1 MLYNS
6 QVRQDTFVDKLLNKD
21 EGFFL
26 DIGAGTGGRA
36 PQHAGDFSNTY
47 FFEYYRGWNG
57 IAIDYDRAW
66 YDAVK
71 DARPD
76 TVHCEDLLEVNINE
90 FLESIGC
97 PENIDYIS
105 LDVDDAQWKVFNE
118 FDWSKYKFKVL
129 TLEHNLYQ
137 STEHCPFTKDYPD
150 HRKKIADEYK
160 KYREI
165 LASHG
170 YSILWA
176 DVVLNGYG
184 RIEDWWVS
192 QDLYEKYKHY
202 KEEDI
207 DCNEVINI
215 TFE

>member
-26 DIGAGTGGRA
+26 DIGAGTGGLA

-47 FFEYYRGWNG
+47 FFEHYRGWNG

-76 TVHCEDLLEVNINE
+76 TVYCEDLLEVNINE

-97 PENIDYIS
+97 QENIDYIS

-118 FDWSKYKFKVL
+118 FDWSKYRFKVL

-137 STEHCPFTKDYPD
+137 SLDSCEFTRNSPDYM
-150 HRKKIADEYK
+150 KKIDSEYHR
-160 KYREI
+160 YRKI
-165 LASHG
+165 LKQHG
-170 YSILWA
+170 YKILWGN
-176 DVVLNGYG
+176 VELNGYG
-184 RIEDWWVS
+184 PIEDWWVS
-192 QDLYEKYKHY
+192 EDIYEKHHQIK
-202 KEEDI
+202 KENI
-207 DCNEVINI
+207 NCNEVINI

>member
-26 DIGAGTGGRA
+26 DIGAGTGGLA

-47 FFEYYRGWNG
+47 FFEHYRGWNG

-76 TVHCEDLLEVNINE
+76 TVYCEDLLEVNINE

-97 PENIDYIS
+97 QENIDYIS

-118 FDWSKYKFKVL
+118 FDWSKYRFKVL

-137 STEHCPFTKDYPD
+137 SLDSCEFTRNSPDYM
-150 HRKKIADEYK
+150 KKIGSEYHR
-160 KYREI
+160 YRKI
-165 LASHG
+165 LKQHG
-170 YSILWA
+170 YKILWGN
-176 DVVLNGYG
+176 VELNGYG
-184 RIEDWWVS
+184 PIEDWWVS
-192 QDLYEKYKHY
+192 EDIYEKHHQIK
-202 KEEDI
+202 KENI
-207 DCNEVINI
+207 NCNEVINI

>member
-1 MLYNS
+1 VLYNS

-26 DIGAGTGGRA
+26 DIGAGTGGLV

-47 FFEYYRGWNG
+47 FFEHYRGWNG

-66 YDAVK
+66 YDVVK

-76 TVHCEDLLEVNINE
+76 TVYCEDLLEVNIND

-97 PENIDYIS
+97 QENIDYIS

-118 FDWSKYKFKVL
+118 FDWSKYRFKVL

-137 STEHCPFTKDYPD
+137 SLDSCEFTRNSPDYM
-150 HRKKIADEYK
+150 KKIDSEYHR
-160 KYREI
+160 YRKI
-165 LASHG
+165 LKQHG
-170 YSILWA
+170 YKILWGN
-176 DVVLNGYG
+176 VELNGYG
-184 RIEDWWVS
+184 PIEDWWVS
-192 QDLYEKYKHY
+192 EDIYEKHHQIK
-202 KEEDI
+202 KENI
-207 DCNEVINI
+207 NCNEVINI

>member
-26 DIGAGTGGRA
+26 DIGAGTGGLT

-47 FFEYYRGWNG
+47 FFERYRKWNG

-66 YDAVK
+66 YDTVK

-76 TVHCEDLLEVNINE
+76 TVYCEDLLEVDINE
-90 FLESIGC
+90 FLESTGC
-97 PENIDYIS
+97 QEDIDYIS

-118 FDWSKYKFKVL
+118 FDWSKYRFKVL

-137 STEHCPFTKDYPD
+137 SLDSCEFTRNSPDYM
-150 HRKKIADEYK
+150 KKIDLEYRR
-160 KYREI
+160 YRKI
-165 LASHG
+165 LQHHG
-170 YSILWA
+170 YKILWGN
-176 DVVLNGYG
+176 VELNGYG
-184 RIEDWWVS
+184 PIEDWWVS
-192 QDLYEKYKHY
+192 EEIYEKHHHIK
-202 KEEDI
+202 KENI
-207 DCNEVINI
+207 NCNEVINI

>member
-26 DIGAGTGGRA
+26 DIGAGTGGLA

-71 DARPD
+71 HARPD
-76 TVHCEDLLEVNINE
+76 TVYCEDLLKVNIND

-97 PENIDYIS
+97 QENIDYIS

-118 FDWSKYKFKVL
+118 FDWSKYRFKVL

-137 STEHCPFTKDYPD
+137 SLDSCEFTRNSPDYM
-150 HRKKIADEYK
+150 KKIDSEYHR
-160 KYREI
+160 YRKI
-165 LASHG
+165 LKQHG
-170 YSILWA
+170 YKILWGN
-176 DVVLNGYG
+176 VELNGYG
-184 RIEDWWVS
+184 PIEDWWVS
-192 QDLYEKYKHY
+192 EDIYEKHHQIK
-202 KEEDI
+202 KENI
-207 DCNEVINI
+207 NCNEVINI

>member
-26 DIGAGTGGRA
+26 DIGAGTGGLA

-47 FFEYYRGWNG
+47 FFEHYRGWNG

-76 TVHCEDLLEVNINE
+76 TVYCEDLLEVNINE

-97 PENIDYIS
+97 QENIDYIS

-118 FDWSKYKFKVL
+118 FDWSKYRFKVL

-137 STEHCPFTKDYPD
+137 SLDSCEFTRNSPDYM
-150 HRKKIADEYK
+150 KKIASEYHR
-160 KYREI
+160 YRKI
-165 LASHG
+165 LKQHG
-170 YSILWA
+170 YKILWGN
-176 DVVLNGYG
+176 VELNGYG
-184 RIEDWWVS
+184 PIEDWWVS
-192 QDLYEKYKHY
+192 EDIYEKHHQIK
-202 KEEDI
+202 KENI
-207 DCNEVINI
+207 NCNEVINI